1 MYLDITLTLQV
12 HIHEHTKTT
21 WVLRDLQPLNHME
34 KKAFPHHACD
44 FALFTLSWRV
54 GLFDQAGEALGWMVV
69 LTKSQ
74 CAVCRQG
81 NFPG

>member
-1 MYLDITLTLQV
+1 MDTQNLMGFQGFAAIES
-12 HIHEHTKTT
+12 H
-21 WVLRDLQPLNHME
+21 E
-34 KKAFPHHACD
+34 KKPPFPHHACD
-44 FALFTLSWRV
+44 SALFTLSWRV
-54 GLFDQAGEALGWMVV
+54 ALFDQAGEALGWLAV

>member
-1 MYLDITLTLQV
+1 MDTQ
-12 HIHEHTKTT
+12 
-21 WVLRDLQPLNHME
+21 NHMGIQGFAAIESHE
-34 KKAFPHHACD
+34 KNPSFLHHSCD
-44 FALFTLSWRV
+44 SALFTLSWRV
-54 GLFDQAGEALGWMVV
+54 ALFDQAGEALGWVVV